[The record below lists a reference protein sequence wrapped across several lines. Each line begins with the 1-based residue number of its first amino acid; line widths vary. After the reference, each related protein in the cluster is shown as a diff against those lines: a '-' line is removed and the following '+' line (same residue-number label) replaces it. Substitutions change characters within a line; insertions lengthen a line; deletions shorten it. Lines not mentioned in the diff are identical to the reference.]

1 MRRGTALLPATQC
14 LFNKN
19 KATLDDIA
27 SVWAPCIVQVMD
39 REHNGKV
46 ATRFV
51 VGCGDSLNSYDREFT
66 AIHDQTSAYL
76 GEFTQF
82 AVVRLDKDGKVVEM
96 KMGDRPIPASAPVLV
111 YK

>member
-1 MRRGTALLPATQC
+1 MSSTALLPATQC

-19 KATLDDIA
+19 KANLKEIA
-27 SVWAPCIVQVMD
+27 SVWAPCTVQVMD
-39 REHNGKV
+39 RELNGKT

-51 VGCGDSLNSYDREFT
+51 VGSGQGGYNLEFS
-66 AIHDQTSAYL
+66 ARHDQNFSYL

-82 AVVRLDKDGKVVEM
+82 GEIHLDADGKVVMQQVDEGRELPE
-96 KMGDRPIPASAPVLV
+96 KAPVLV